1 MPAAFPSNPASESEW
16 INGLGK
22 GDERQNNRR
31 KFYESYEEEAELFCD
46 YHDGVTTSAG
56 HFGDGARARPMAKQK

>member
-1 MPAAFPSNPASESEW
+1 MPAAFPSNPDSESEW

-31 KFYESYEEEAELFCD
+31 KFYETYEEEAELFCD
-46 YHDGVTTSAG
+46 YHYGATISVRHS
-56 HFGDGARARPMAKQK
+56 GDGARSRSMAK